1 MGSGNC
7 HAQSVT
13 KPPKRQRKERA
24 PRIRVPG
31 QERALFHIAGSPFV
45 GVLRTL
51 SLSGGSAILS
61 RGPIHP
67 GTAGGITL
75 KTIFGKVTG
84 EVEFLQMFADRVP
97 LAQAFRFVT
106 MDDTSSKRLA
116 LAARNMEDEGHSD
129 KPARESTN
137 DQNGDGL
144 GGLLRSVR
152 QLAASL
158 MPRKTSKAKSKR

>member
-1 MGSGNC
+1 MSYGSR
-7 HAQSVT
+7 HPRPVA
-13 KPPKRQRKERA
+13 KPAKKRCKERA
-24 PRIRVPG
+24 PRIRVPD

-61 RGPIHP
+61 RGPIQP

-75 KTIFGKVTG
+75 KTVFGKVTG
-84 EVEFLQMFADRVP
+84 DIEFLQMFADRVP

-106 MDDTSSKRLA
+106 MDDASSKRLA
-116 LAARNMEDEGHSD
+116 LAARNMEDEGYSD
-129 KPARESTN
+129 KPGGESTN
-137 DQNGDGL
+137 DQDGL

-152 QLAASL
+152 QLAAGL
-158 MPRKTSKAKSKR
+158 MPRKISKAKLRR